1 MNVIQV
7 LQRQR
12 LVPVSSTLL
21 FAFILL
27 ASIPTHAQTFRG
39 GINGTLEDG
48 TGAVLSDAR
57 ITATD
62 EATGVV
68 HSTVT
73 SAAGSF
79 IFQDLPLGIYKI
91 HAEDTGFRPLDV
103 SGVTVSAGTIHT
115 LSLQLSVSDLSTTVE
130 VSAAAIALDT
140 TATQQATVLAEQS
153 LQDLPLN
160 GRDFKKIVGVVPG
173 FAGYTGVLGS
183 VNGARTNQT
192 NWQIDGTDNN
202 DLWANNSAIN
212 QSGIGGIAGTALPID
227 AIDQFSLQTQS
238 TVETGRNPGA
248 IANVVVKSGSNRLH
262 GSAYYYNRNEA
273 LAANPVFVPETK
285 QRFQSYGFSLGGPIR
300 HDHTFYFT
308 SFERQQFVLGVLTTG
323 TEPSAAY
330 QSEAKSLLAANNIA
344 VNPLSTALLGLLWP
358 ASALTGPAT
367 ANNYVP
373 PAENGFDNNGVV
385 KLDHSFNDKNNI
397 SARWVVGQGN
407 QTAPVGSYLK
417 SYYEVAPIH
426 VQNYSVVYNRV
437 FTPRLA
443 NQLLFGVSSYNQ
455 VFSDFDH
462 SFDVN
467 SLGLITGAQK
477 GAPAIKISGFDQTG
491 ETPPE
496 GRNDI
501 TAHVTEALSYNIGA
515 HQFRFGG
522 EFRKAQL
529 DEFYYRNGEGTFSFD
544 GSQGSYKINPYTDSN
559 VKALADYLAGKV
571 VSSSLARGDAER
583 LVYVNSYNLFA
594 QDAWQ
599 LTRRLNLNYGIRYDY
614 EGPLHNGKNDLPTFV
629 PSKGGLVV
637 QGNGIGSLFPPQH
650 TNFAP
655 RVGFSF
661 QPRENKG
668 LVIRG
673 AYGIFFDATSL
684 SPFLDNR
691 PGNGGPN
698 GFEGNPAGTSPV
710 QTISQN
716 AYIWQ
721 SGSPLFTGGPA
732 SIVGLFSVSQNFKT
746 PITSNYSFNI
756 EQALGSKAV
765 FSLGYVGSQSRHQ
778 VATVDI
784 NQAGLNP
791 ASPTNSAVGIL
802 GGKPGSVQQ
811 SSRPYYAQ
819 FPNYGVINQVESIG
833 NSNYNAL
840 EATLRSSSWHGLNS
854 QFNYTWSHN
863 LDDVTAYR
871 SKLPQNSNNFGSEYS
886 NSDYDTRHA
895 FNGTVNYDVPT
906 NPHAPK
912 VIAQGWQLNS
922 LINLHGGAPFNITTS
937 SDLTGTNEGY
947 ERPNLI
953 GNPFAVSHSFVPT
966 ATSRYVQW
974 INSAAFAAPAAG
986 HFGTLRRNAYYGP
999 GYASADLSAFKN
1011 TRISE
1016 RVTTQFRAEL
1026 YNITN
1031 RVNLAA
1037 PSASFGSS
1045 SFGHSSDTIGDYNGA
1060 PAIGPGEPFNT
1071 QLALKILF

>member
-1 MNVIQV
+1 ME
-7 LQRQR
+7 LQRIHR
-12 LVPVSSTLL
+12 KPGWIFPGL
-21 FAFILL
+21 LL
-27 ASIPTHAQTFRG
+27 ALTLITSVSIHAQTFRG
-39 GINGTLEDG
+39 SINGTLEDG
-48 TGAVLSDAR
+48 TGAALSGAV
-57 ITATD
+57 ITVTD
-62 EATGVV
+62 EATGGI

-73 SAAGSF
+73 SAVGSF
-79 IFQDLPLGIYKI
+79 IAPDLPLGSYRI
-91 HAEDTGFRPLDV
+91 HAEVKGFRPLDV
-103 SGVTVSAGTIHT
+103 NGVTVSAGTVHT
-115 LSLQLSVSDLSTTVE
+115 LSLQLLVSDLNTTVE
-130 VSAAAIALDT
+130 VSASAIALDT
-140 TATQQATVLAEQS
+140 TATQQATILAAKP

-160 GRDFKKIVGVVPG
+160 ARDFKKIVGAVPG

-238 TVETGRNPGA
+238 TAETGRNPGA
-248 IANVVVKSGSNRLH
+248 IANVVIKSGTNQLH

-273 LAANPVFVPETK
+273 LAADPVFVPNTK

-300 HDHTFYFT
+300 HDHTFFFT

-323 TEPSAAY
+323 TEPSVAY

-358 ASALTGPAT
+358 ASALSGPAS

-373 PAENGFDNNGVV
+373 QAENGYDNNGVV
-385 KLDHSFNDKNNI
+385 KLDHSFNEKNNL

-437 FTPRLA
+437 FNPRLV
-443 NQLLFGVSSYNQ
+443 NQLLLGASSYNQ
-455 VFSDFDH
+455 VFSDFAH
-462 SFDVN
+462 SFDVQTV
-467 SLGLITGAQK
+467 GLDTNVAK

-501 TAHVTEALSYNIGA
+501 TAHITDAASYNVGA
-515 HQFRFGG
+515 HQIRFGG

-529 DEFYYRNGEGTFSFD
+529 DEFYYRNGLGTFSFD
-544 GSQGSYKINPYTDSN
+544 GSQGSYKVNSFTDAN
-559 VKALADYLAGKV
+559 VKSLADFLAGTV
-571 VSSSLARGDAER
+571 VSSSLARGNAER
-583 LVYVNSYNLFA
+583 LVYVNSFNAFA

-599 LTRRLNLNYGIRYDY
+599 LTQRLNINYGIRYDY
-614 EGPLHNGKNDLPTFV
+614 EGPLHDSKKDLPTFI
-629 PSKGGLVV
+629 PSFGGLVV
-637 QGNGIGSLFPPQH
+637 QGNGINSIFPPQH

-661 QPRENKG
+661 QPQKNG
-668 LVIRG
+668 SLVVRG
-673 AYGIFFDATSL
+673 AYGVFFDATSL

-710 QTISQN
+710 QTISQS
-716 AYIWQ
+716 AYTWQ
-721 SGSPLFTGGPA
+721 SGSPLFTGSPA

-746 PITSNYSFNI
+746 PITSNYSLNI
-756 EQALGSKAV
+756 EQALGNRAI
-765 FSLGYVGSQSRHQ
+765 FTLGYVGSQSRHQ

-784 NQAGLNP
+784 NQSGLNP
-791 ASPTNSAVGIL
+791 ASSTNPAVGIL

-819 FPNYGVINQVESIG
+819 YPTYGVINQLESIG

-840 EATLRSSSWHGLNS
+840 QATVRSSSWHGLDS

-871 SKLPQNSNNFGSEYS
+871 SKLPQNSNNFRAEYS
-886 NSDYDTRHA
+886 NSDYDTRNA
-895 FNGTVNYDVPT
+895 FNGRVSYEVPAVSHGARALT
-906 NPHAPK
+906 
-912 VIAQGWQLNS
+912 QGWQLNS
-922 LINLHGGAPFNITTS
+922 LVNLHGGAPFNITTS
-937 SDLTGTNEGY
+937 SDLTGTGEGY

-953 GNPFAVSHSFVPT
+953 GNPFAVSHQFVPT
-966 ATSRYVQW
+966 STSRYVQW
-974 INSAAFAAPAAG
+974 INAAAFAAPAAG

-999 GYASADLSAFKN
+999 GYASADLSVFKN
-1011 TRISE
+1011 THINE
-1016 RVTTQFRAEL
+1016 RVSTQFRVEL

-1031 RVNLAA
+1031 RINLAP

-1045 SFGHSSDTIGDYNGA
+1045 SFGHASDTIGDSNGA

-1071 QLALKILF
+1071 QLALKIIF